1 MTSLIFINFVMFYLL
16 SLRIKLLGI
25 LLIFSTLQNPYFRQ
39 FTSGSFVASMEAP
52 PFEGPHFKKWRV
64 RAVL

>member
-1 MTSLIFINFVMFYLL
+1 MTSLISINFVMFYLL

-52 PFEGPHFKKWRV
+52 PFSP
-64 RAVL
+64 A